1 MADHATHELW
11 SLLGFDIP
19 IEDEFTSAEDD
30 EGHAPPV
37 SVPSQLRASSALEVF
52 EIVARGGLR
61 EVWLAESVAVL
72 PRALS
77 VSPALIR
84 RMTDEVVWGGPDAA
98 DRTMETIGS
107 GASKRTELTRVE
119 HFVSR
124 HTGWAGLCNGFLAW
138 IASALCGEDMVLCT
152 SATHGTFR
160 LTDEHIS
167 TLPSHLVR
175 TSLLWSTPAPYS
187 RRHTQRTAR
196 TPAEGLFADKEKLNF
211 KPPGGAGFAPHLDA
225 PSLRVAA
232 VGAAR
237 TFMTL
242 MVAIDP
248 MTAKNGC
255 LRVVRG
261 SWSEQKHCEVIRPE
275 DGSDPDSDG
284 RAGAIPAAVADALD
298 FEDVICASGDV
309 VAFNGWVPHR
319 SGVNAS
325 PFERRAV
332 FLTYNPLSQGNMHEA
347 YYDKMAELRSAWRA
361 GEVARLA
368 DFAAFATV
376 PK

>member
-1 MADHATHELW
+1 MVSTRGQNSRVPRILSPGTLDGLAYAM
-11 SLLGFDIP
+11 GFLRGLP
-19 IEDEFTSAEDD
+19 ARSAERIWCCVRPPLTAHSDSRMSTFPLCRPTSYTPIMA
-30 EGHAPPV
+30 HARTILAPGCTRSGPP
-37 SVPSQLRASSALEVF
+37 A
-52 EIVARGGLR
+52 
-61 EVWLAESVAVL
+61 
-72 PRALS
+72 
-77 VSPALIR
+77 
-84 RMTDEVVWGGPDAA
+84 
-98 DRTMETIGS
+98 
-107 GASKRTELTRVE
+107 
-119 HFVSR
+119 H
-124 HTGWAGLCNGFLAW
+124 
-138 IASALCGEDMVLCT
+138 
-152 SATHGTFR
+152 
-160 LTDEHIS
+160 
-167 TLPSHLVR
+167 
-175 TSLLWSTPAPYS
+175 
-187 RRHTQRTAR
+187 
-196 TPAEGLFADKEKLNF
+196 TPAEVLFADKEKLNF

-225 PSLRVAA
+225 PSLRVGA

-261 SWSEQKHCEVIRPE
+261 SWSEQKHCEVIHPE
-275 DGSDPDSDG
+275 DGSDPDSGG
-284 RAGAIPAAVADALD
+284 RAGAIPAAVADTLD

-332 FLTYNPLSQGNMHEA
+332 FLTCNPLSQGNMHEA
-347 YYDKMAELRSAWRA
+347 YYDKMADLRSAWRA